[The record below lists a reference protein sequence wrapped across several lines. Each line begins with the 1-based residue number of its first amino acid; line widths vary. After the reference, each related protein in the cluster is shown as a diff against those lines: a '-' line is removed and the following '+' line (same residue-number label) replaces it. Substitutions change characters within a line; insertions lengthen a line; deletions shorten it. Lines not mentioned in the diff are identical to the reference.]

1 MKPSIVKLSGLLGKK
16 EWFCSKLTFV
26 DFILGDFFQAFSLFN
41 ENFATEFPE
50 LKAHQ
55 ERLWQ
60 LEGVSDY
67 IKSGRFKER
76 PVNYYP
82 FAKWFWSAKY
92 YLSQ

>member
-1 MKPSIVKLSGLLGKK
+1 
-16 EWFCSKLTFV
+16 
-26 DFILGDFFQAFSLFN
+26 LGDFFQAFSLFN

-67 IKSGRFKER
+67 LKSGRFKER

-82 FAKWFWSAKY
+82 FAKWF
-92 YLSQ
+92 